1 MCVESTQMNVYVIVI
16 GHGCSSVGGWLQVR
30 RPFVVIFQSYLWRH
44 LTPVDLVNG
53 GTDPEH

>member
-1 MCVESTQMNVYVIVI
+1 MNVYVIVI

-30 RPFVVIFQSYLWRH
+30 RPFVVIFESYLWRH